1 MCWCKYSTDMK
12 LSSPL
17 SHVLVGLVPI
27 VLDPHLSWF
36 KIQSFTE
43 IADTLLFFHEDAFF
57 EILTSAASRLDRLT
71 ELRAKAP
78 KPLCFSPVGYPTSN
92 FNRLYSNAPSIYNI
106 VR

>member
-43 IADTLLFFHEDAFF
+43 IESSFLEDAIFK
-57 EILTSAASRLDRLT
+57 ILTSAASRLDRLT

-92 FNRLYSNAPSIYNI
+92 FNRLYSNAPSIYKS